1 MRIATILLAAFMAVG
16 LGASAPAE
24 DVATPTGTAA
34 TDTDAAPTKDFVPCS
49 CGGPKAIY
57 AAQYGTVQPPVFRE
71 MKENAEAAPADAAQP
86 AAVTPSPESDG
97 ASGG

>member
-1 MRIATILLAAFMAVG
+1 MRVATILLAGLVAVG

-24 DVATPTGTAA
+24 DSTTPTGTAA
-34 TDTDAAPTKDFVPCS
+34 TDTDAAATEGFVPCS

-71 MKENAEAAPADAAQP
+71 MKENAEVAPADAAQP

-97 ASGG
+97 AGGG